1 MASSDDFKAQ
11 LKAGNIP
18 EALALALSEA
28 VELKF
33 TTWVPTEEDV
43 ETSEAKPG
51 HRLRTRI
58 NMIEGEVEHEVGE
71 EFIGNGRYREL
82 KQFHLEQ
89 VAGGS
94 QLIEN
99 NLKSLQKLFEVLVAL
114 RYPDTTPPFI
124 EPESLDAQSQL
135 LPTVEETTE
144 PRPVV
149 EPTEV
154 VTDAIVSPDI
164 VTQEDITPEASSV
177 SELPVSSL
185 TPSTEKDSVWV
196 EETEDEEDDDDWD
209 DSVLDLLESLPVA
222 PPPNPETSESDLR
235 ENWEWSD
242 TVEGESETEPG
253 AFNLPAHQDWE
264 NLRPEDFA
272 SPSAAEPQ
280 NLESSSFPIDQDLR
294 ELVAEQ
300 SEFEREE
307 SDSLEIQHWEN
318 LISRDDFESLPT
330 SEPQHL
336 EASISPVDED
346 WGDFMGEEPESA
358 QRELDSLGNQDWPTL
373 KREDFASPSTSEQES
388 LEARSPLD
396 EDWGDFV
403 DHEADT
409 ELDKPVPNLESLDLE
424 EDEEWDDWVMDAPQ
438 PALEAPLIDMES
450 LELVEDEDWGDLV
463 EDTDPFANP
472 SVDELRS
479 DLEANEDWDD
489 FTAEQLEPSR
499 ALLDRDHDIGAGF
512 DWSET
517 LDDLTLDESQ
527 TNNRNL
533 NDNQELEF
541 SPDSEA
547 SQASEPGVS
556 DKPSD
561 TLTGQEPD
569 AATQPKSAGK
579 QVPPPPPPKSFPKP
593 E

>member
-33 TTWVPTEEDV
+33 TTWVPTEEDIDK
-43 ETSEAKPG
+43 SEAKPG

-82 KQFHLEQ
+82 KQFHREQ

-114 RYPDTTPPFI
+114 RYPDTTLPFV
-124 EPESLDAQSQL
+124 ESESLDRESQL
-135 LPTVEETTE
+135 LPSVKEITE
-144 PRPVV
+144 AKPVV
-149 EPTEV
+149 EPTEG
-154 VTDAIVSPDI
+154 VTDAIITPDL
-164 VTQEDITPEASSV
+164 VTEADITPEPSSV
-177 SELPVSSL
+177 LELPVSSL
-185 TPSTEKDSVWV
+185 IPSTDNDPVLV
-196 EETEDEEDDDDWD
+196 EETDEEDDDDDWD

-222 PPPNPETSESDLR
+222 PPPNSETPESDLR
-235 ENWEWSD
+235 ENWEWND
-242 TVEGESETEPG
+242 TVEAESETDPG
-253 AFNLPAHQDWE
+253 AFDLPAHQDWE
-264 NLRPEDFA
+264 NLTPEDLA
-272 SPSAAEPQ
+272 SPSGAEPQ
-280 NLESSSFPIDQDLR
+280 NLESSSFAVDQDLR
-294 ELVAEQ
+294 EFVAEE

-307 SDSLEIQHWEN
+307 SDSLETQHWEN
-318 LISRDDFESLPT
+318 LISRDDFEPFPT
-330 SEPQHL
+330 SESQRL

-346 WGDFMGEEPESA
+346 WGDFLEEEPESA
-358 QRELDSLGNQDWPTL
+358 QGELNSLENQDWATL
-373 KREDFASPSTSEQES
+373 KREDFASPSTSPQDN
-388 LEARSPLD
+388 LEARSPMD

-424 EDEEWDDWVMDAPQ
+424 EDEEWDDWVMDEPQ
-438 PALEAPLIDMES
+438 RVIETPVVDMES

-472 SVDELRS
+472 SLDELS
-479 DLEANEDWDD
+479 SNLEASQDWDD
-489 FTAEQLEPSR
+489 FMAEELEPSGV
-499 ALLDRDHDIGAGF
+499 LLDRDQDIGAGF
-512 DWSET
+512 DWSGT
-517 LDDLTLDESQ
+517 LDDLGSEESQ
-527 TNNRNL
+527 TNNLNL
-533 NDNQELEF
+533 NNNQF
-541 SPDSEA
+541 STDSDG

-561 TLTGQEPD
+561 TLTDQEPD
-569 AATQPKSAGK
+569 AATQPKSVGK
-579 QVPPPPPPKSFPKP
+579 QVPPPPPPNPNS
-593 E
+593 

>member
-33 TTWVPTEEDV
+33 TTWVPTEEDIDK
-43 ETSEAKPG
+43 SEAKPG

-114 RYPDTTPPFI
+114 RYPDTTLPFV
-124 EPESLDAQSQL
+124 ESESLDRESQL
-135 LPTVEETTE
+135 LPSVKEITE
-144 PRPVV
+144 AKPVV
-149 EPTEV
+149 EPTEG
-154 VTDAIVSPDI
+154 VTDAIITPDL
-164 VTQEDITPEASSV
+164 VTEADITPEPSSV
-177 SELPVSSL
+177 LELPVSSL
-185 TPSTEKDSVWV
+185 IPSTDNDPVLV
-196 EETEDEEDDDDWD
+196 EETDEEDDDDDWD

-222 PPPNPETSESDLR
+222 PPPNPETPESDLR
-235 ENWEWSD
+235 ENWEWND
-242 TVEGESETEPG
+242 TVEAESETDPG
-253 AFNLPAHQDWE
+253 AFDLPAHQDWE
-264 NLRPEDFA
+264 NLTPEDLA
-272 SPSAAEPQ
+272 SPSGAEPQ
-280 NLESSSFPIDQDLR
+280 NLESSSFAVDQDLR
-294 ELVAEQ
+294 EFVAEE

-307 SDSLEIQHWEN
+307 SDSLETQHWEN
-318 LISRDDFESLPT
+318 LISRDDFEPFPT
-330 SEPQHL
+330 SESQRL

-346 WGDFMGEEPESA
+346 WGDFLEEEPESA
-358 QRELDSLGNQDWPTL
+358 QGELNSLENQDWATL
-373 KREDFASPSTSEQES
+373 KREDFASPSTSPQDN
-388 LEARSPLD
+388 LEARSPMD

-424 EDEEWDDWVMDAPQ
+424 EDEEWDDWVMDEPQ
-438 PALEAPLIDMES
+438 RVIETPVVDMES

-472 SVDELRS
+472 SLDELS
-479 DLEANEDWDD
+479 SNLEASQDWDD
-489 FTAEQLEPSR
+489 FMAEELEPSGV
-499 ALLDRDHDIGAGF
+499 LLDRDQDIGAGF
-512 DWSET
+512 DWSGT
-517 LDDLTLDESQ
+517 LDDLGSEESQ
-527 TNNRNL
+527 TNNLNL
-533 NDNQELEF
+533 NNNQF
-541 SPDSEA
+541 STDSDG

-556 DKPSD
+556 HEPSD
-561 TLTGQEPD
+561 TLTDQEPD
-569 AATQPKSAGK
+569 AATQPKSVGK
-579 QVPPPPPPKSFPKP
+579 QVPPPPPPNPNS
-593 E
+593 

>member
-43 ETSEAKPG
+43 ETSVAKPG

-94 QLIEN
+94 QLIEE

-124 EPESLDAQSQL
+124 EPESLDAQSHL
-135 LPTVEETTE
+135 LSTVEETTE

-149 EPTEV
+149 EPSEAVTE
-154 VTDAIVSPDI
+154 AIVTPDI
-164 VTQEDITPEASSV
+164 VTEEDITPEPSSA
-177 SELPVSSL
+177 SELPISSL
-185 TPSTEKDSVWV
+185 TPSTENDSVWV
-196 EETEDEEDDDDWD
+196 EETDEEEDEDDDWD

-242 TVEGESETEPG
+242 TVERESDTDPG
-253 AFNLPAHQDWE
+253 AFDLPVHQDWE
-264 NLRPEDFA
+264 NLKPEDLA
-272 SPSAAEPQ
+272 SPSASEPQ
-280 NLESSSFPIDQDLR
+280 HLEPSSFPVDQDLR
-294 ELVAEQ
+294 ELVAEE
-300 SEFEREE
+300 SELELEE
-307 SDSLEIQHWEN
+307 SDSLETQHWEN
-318 LISRDDFESLPT
+318 LIGRDNFESLPT
-330 SEPQHL
+330 SESQNL
-336 EASISPVDED
+336 ETSISPVDED
-346 WGDFMGEEPESA
+346 WGDFLGEEPESA
-358 QRELDSLGNQDWPTL
+358 QGEDSLDNQDWPAL
-373 KREDFASPSTSEQES
+373 KREDFESPSTSEQEN
-388 LEARSPLD
+388 LEALSPMD

-409 ELDKPVPNLESLDLE
+409 ELDKPIPNLESLDLE
-424 EDEEWDDWVMDAPQ
+424 EDEEWDDWVMEERQ
-438 PALEAPLIDMES
+438 PVLEPPLIDMDS
-450 LELVEDEDWGDLV
+450 LKLVEDEDWGDLV
-463 EDTDPFANP
+463 EETDPFATP
-472 SVDELRS
+472 SLDELS
-479 DLEANEDWDD
+479 SNLEASQDWDD
-489 FTAEQLEPSR
+489 FTAEELEPSG
-499 ALLDRDHDIGAGF
+499 ALLDRDNDIGAGF
-512 DWSET
+512 DWSGN
-517 LDDLTLDESQ
+517 LDDLTS
-527 TNNRNL
+527 
-533 NDNQELEF
+533 
-541 SPDSEA
+541 
-547 SQASEPGVS
+547 SEPGVS
-556 DKPSD
+556 DESSD

-569 AATQPKSAGK
+569 AANQPKSIGK
-579 QVPPPPPPKSFPKP
+579 QVPPPPPPNPNS
-593 E
+593 

>member
-114 RYPDTTPPFI
+114 RYPDTTLPLI
-124 EPESLDAQSQL
+124 ESESLDKESQL
-135 LPTVEETTE
+135 LPSVEEIPE
-144 PRPVV
+144 AKPVV
-149 EPTEV
+149 EPTEG
-154 VTDAIVSPDI
+154 VTDAIITPDL
-164 VTQEDITPEASSV
+164 VTQEDITPQPSSA
-177 SELPVSSL
+177 SELPISSL
-185 TPSTEKDSVWV
+185 TPSTENAQVVV
-196 EETEDEEDDDDWD
+196 EETDEEEDEDDDWD

-222 PPPNPETSESDLR
+222 PPPNSETPESDLR
-235 ENWEWSD
+235 ENWEWND
-242 TVEGESETEPG
+242 RVEGASETGSE
-253 AFNLPAHQDWE
+253 ALNLPVNQDWE
-264 NLRPEDFA
+264 NLRPEDLA
-272 SPSAAEPQ
+272 SPSASEPQ
-280 NLESSSFPIDQDLR
+280 NLQSSSFPVDQDLR
-294 ELVAEQ
+294 EFVAEP

-307 SDSLEIQHWEN
+307 SDSLETQHWEN
-318 LISRDDFESLPT
+318 LISRDDFEPFPT
-330 SEPQHL
+330 SESQHL

-346 WGDFMGEEPESA
+346 WGDFMGEEPEPP
-358 QRELDSLGNQDWPTL
+358 QGTLDSLEDEDWAPL
-373 KREDFASPSTSEQES
+373 KREDFASPSTSQEGS
-388 LEARSPLD
+388 VEARSPMD
-396 EDWGDFV
+396 EDWGDLV

-409 ELDKPVPNLESLDLE
+409 ELEKPVPNLESLDLE
-424 EDEEWDDWVMDAPQ
+424 EDEEWDDWVMDEPQ
-438 PALEAPLIDMES
+438 PVIETSVVDMES
-450 LELVEDEDWGDLV
+450 LDLVEDEDWGDLA

-472 SVDELRS
+472 SLDELRS
-479 DLEANEDWDD
+479 NLEASEDWDD
-489 FTAEQLEPSR
+489 FMAEELEPSG

-512 DWSET
+512 DWSGT
-517 LDDLTLDESQ
+517 LDDLTSDESQ
-527 TNNRNL
+527 TNNLNL

-541 SPDSEA
+541 SPDLDRSP
-547 SQASEPGVS
+547 ASEPGVS

-561 TLTGQEPD
+561 TLTGQEPN
-569 AATQPKSAGK
+569 AATQPKSVGK
-579 QVPPPPPPKSFPKP
+579 PVPPPPPPKP

>member
-43 ETSEAKPG
+43 ETSVAKPG

-114 RYPDTTPPFI
+114 RYPDTTPPLI
-124 EPESLDAQSQL
+124 EPESLNRESQL
-135 LPTVEETTE
+135 LPSVEEITE
-144 PRPVV
+144 AKPVV
-149 EPTEV
+149 EPTEG
-154 VTDAIVSPDI
+154 VTDAIVTPDL
-164 VTQEDITPEASSV
+164 VTEEDITPEPSSA
-177 SELPVSSL
+177 SELPVSSFI
-185 TPSTEKDSVWV
+185 PSTENDPVLV
-196 EETEDEEDDDDWD
+196 EDTDEEEDEDDDWD

-222 PPPNPETSESDLR
+222 PPPNPETPESDLR
-235 ENWEWSD
+235 ENWEWND
-242 TVEGESETEPG
+242 TVEAESETEPG
-253 AFNLPAHQDWE
+253 AFDLPVYQDWE
-264 NLRPEDFA
+264 NLRPEDLA
-272 SPSAAEPQ
+272 SPSGAEPQ
-280 NLESSSFPIDQDLR
+280 HLESSSFPVDQDLR
-294 ELVAEQ
+294 EFVGEE
-300 SEFEREE
+300 SEFEPEE
-307 SDSLEIQHWEN
+307 SDSLETQHWEN
-318 LISRDDFESLPT
+318 LISRNDFEPFPT
-330 SEPQHL
+330 SESQHL

-346 WGDFMGEEPESA
+346 WGDFMGEESESA
-358 QRELDSLGNQDWPTL
+358 QRELDSLDNPDWPTL
-373 KREDFASPSTSEQES
+373 KREDFASPSTSPEES
-388 LEARSPLD
+388 VEARSPMD

-424 EDEEWDDWVMDAPQ
+424 EDEEWDDWVMDEPQ
-438 PALEAPLIDMES
+438 PVIATPVVDMES
-450 LELVEDEDWGDLV
+450 LDLVEDEDWGDLA

-472 SVDELRS
+472 SLDELS
-479 DLEANEDWDD
+479 SNLEASEDWDD
-489 FTAEQLEPSR
+489 FMAEELEPSG
-499 ALLDRDHDIGAGF
+499 ALLNRDQDIGAGF
-512 DWSET
+512 DWPGT
-517 LDDLTLDESQ
+517 LDDLTSDESQ
-527 TNNRNL
+527 TNNLNL
-533 NDNQELEF
+533 NNDLELEF
-541 SPDSEA
+541 SPDLEGSPT
-547 SQASEPGVS
+547 SEPGVS

-561 TLTGQEPD
+561 TLTAQEPD
-569 AATQPKSAGK
+569 AATQQKSVGK
-579 QVPPPPPPKSFPKP
+579 QVPPPPPPKP